1 MRFFRFVGGS
11 FRQASLP
18 LKAQGAG
25 SVTPPRRSS
34 RRYGETKGLF
44 TDLVVVPHDVRS
56 TLTNSRHR
64 TRTSRPP
71 TAKGRHRTL
80 GGAAKPS
87 RFKSHRD
94 LGVRRPAPLVEPG
107 TVLRRHL
114 RALRLRRMPLTRG
127 CLLAVFR
134 RAPPH
139 LHAVVR
145 VIGHFEVCCPVDDLL
160 ERKRPLRA
168 IAAGVGYFS
177 RGKLGRNY
185 PLQLAFHVPD
195 ALVLRHRV
203 ARRQPNDAIG

>member
-1 MRFFRFVGGS
+1 MRAAEAKSPWRLTRGLAKPPAVSCLGGL
-11 FRQASLP
+11 R
-18 LKAQGAG
+18 
-25 SVTPPRRSS
+25 TPAP
-34 RRYGETKGLF
+34 
-44 TDLVVVPHDVRS
+44 VCAA
-56 TLTNSRHR
+56 
-64 TRTSRPP
+64 PP
-71 TAKGRHRTL
+71 SWGRHPKTFTKDDIGRL
-80 GGAAKPS
+80 EA
-87 RFKSHRD
+87 RQSHRD

-107 TVLRRHL
+107 AILRRHL
-114 RALRLRRMPLTRG
+114 RAVRLRRMPLTRG

-139 LHAVVR
+139 LDAVVR

-195 ALVLRHRV
+195 TLVLRHRV
-203 ARRQPNDAIG
+203 ARRQPNDAMGKSPHDIDCDQQTEIARRSGVILP

>member
-1 MRFFRFVGGS
+1 
-11 FRQASLP
+11 
-18 LKAQGAG
+18 
-25 SVTPPRRSS
+25 
-34 RRYGETKGLF
+34 
-44 TDLVVVPHDVRS
+44 
-56 TLTNSRHR
+56 
-64 TRTSRPP
+64 
-71 TAKGRHRTL
+71 
-80 GGAAKPS
+80 
-87 RFKSHRD
+87 
-94 LGVRRPAPLVEPG
+94 
-107 TVLRRHL
+107 
-114 RALRLRRMPLTRG
+114 MPLTRG

-139 LHAVVR
+139 LDAVVR

-203 ARRQPNDAIG
+203 ARRPPNNAIGKSPHDIDCDQQTEIARRSGVILPGSRRPEDRGAVGHSHLTGVLFLILSSVFDRGNTRLHLFGAWCWRPFPPSGWY